1 MPRTLCLRSHWLN
14 IFRKGSRGM
23 VGWGWGEGYLPTCK
37 GFYKNSHCSSSQ
49 LLAKDSPAELSSLPP
64 GLGMCMRWRGGLSK
78 TIYIVITGV
87 GGEGLEV
94 ADSLVLLF
102 SPLSGRMVCTY
113 CKGECC
119 READGYPQFPV
130 SAQMAAPTRI
140 SVLCS
145 GYGEPSHG
153 TGGARAWELTV
164 PPPQSAFAKISILA
178 NPKEGGK

>member
-1 MPRTLCLRSHWLN
+1 
-14 IFRKGSRGM
+14 M

-87 GGEGLEV
+87 GREGLEV
-94 ADSLVLLF
+94 ADSYVLLF

-113 CKGECC
+113 RKGECC

-130 SAQMAAPTRI
+130 SVQMAAPTPI

-145 GYGEPSHG
+145 GYGEPPHG
-153 TGGARAWELTV
+153 TQAWEPIAYCPSFPGYLCKDFYPGQLKGRWQMRDPGRQGLNVMERT
-164 PPPQSAFAKISILA
+164 PWGFP
-178 NPKEGGK
+178 